1 MTGMLMPQFWTEAE
15 QADSRG
21 RAKKSGRSL
30 LGWLVGSKAKA
41 KADAPSIAAAEQTA
55 ASRRYL
61 ADLW

>member
-15 QADSRG
+15 LAESRD
-21 RAKKSGRSL
+21 RSKKSGRSL
-30 LGWLVGSKAKA
+30 LKWLVDSKAKT
-41 KADAPSIAAAEQTA
+41 KADASSIAAAEQTA